1 MMDNKKIIV
10 VGGTGFV
17 GQGILSALNNKD
29 FELHSLSRH
38 QFIPTDATDQVTYH
52 AADLNKPEEWQDL
65 LREADWVVDAVGILL
80 PNPFKH
86 INYQNSSVQPAQRLL
101 DVLATTHQTKFLFV
115 SANATPFFLNAY
127 LRAKLTVEHS
137 AKALLND
144 RAYNVYP
151 GIVYDKSRIYSYI
164 PAIILVT
171 LQRIPG
177 LKFLQRYRPVSRK
190 TFSIEVENILNGKKS
205 TLLKRNIKIK

>member
-1 MMDNKKIIV
+1 MDNRKIIV

-17 GQGILSALNNKD
+17 GQGILSALNNKG

-38 QFIPTDATDQVTYH
+38 QFSPPDATDQVTYH
-52 AADLNKPEEWQDL
+52 AADLNKPGEWQDL

-137 AKALLND
+137 AKDLLNN

-190 TFSIEVENILNGKKS
+190 TFAIEVENILNGKES
-205 TLLKRNIKIK
+205 ALLKRNIKIK

>member
-1 MMDNKKIIV
+1 MDNKKIIV

-17 GQGILSALNNKD
+17 GQGVLSALNNKN

-38 QFIPTDATDQVTYH
+38 QFIPSDATDQVTYH
-52 AADLNKPEEWQDL
+52 AADLNKPGEWQDL

-86 INYQNSSVQPAQRLL
+86 INYQNSSVQPAQRIL

-190 TFSIEVENILNGKKS
+190 TFAIEVEHILKGKES
-205 TLLKRNIKIK
+205 ALLKRNIKIK

>member
-1 MMDNKKIIV
+1 MDNKKIIV

-17 GQGILSALNNKD
+17 GQGVLSALNNKN

-38 QFIPTDATDQVTYH
+38 RFIPSDATDQVTYH
-52 AADLNKPEEWQDL
+52 AADLNKPGEWQDL

-115 SANATPFFLNAY
+115 SANVTPFFLNAY

-190 TFSIEVENILNGKKS
+190 TFAIEVENILNGKES
-205 TLLKRNIKIK
+205 ALLKRNIKIK

>member
-17 GQGILSALNNKD
+17 GQGILSALNNKG

-38 QFIPTDATDQVTYH
+38 QFRPTNVTDQVTYH
-52 AADLNKPEEWQDL
+52 VADLNKAGEWQDL
-65 LREADWVVDAVGILL
+65 LKEADWVVDAVGILL

-127 LRAKLTVEHS
+127 LRAKLSVEHS

-171 LQRIPG
+171 LQHIPG
-177 LKFLQRYRPVSRK
+177 LKFLQRYRPISRK
-190 TFSIEVENILNGKKS
+190 TFAIEVENILNGKES
-205 TLLKRNIKIK
+205 ALLKRNIKMK

>member
-17 GQGILSALNNKD
+17 GQGVLSALNNKN

-52 AADLNKPEEWQDL
+52 AADLNKPGEWQDL

-86 INYQNSSVQPAQRLL
+86 INYQNSSIQPTQRLL

-127 LRAKLTVEHS
+127 LRAKLTIEHS

-190 TFSIEVENILNGKKS
+190 TFAIEVENILNGKES
-205 TLLKRNIKIK
+205 ALLKRNIKIK

>member
-1 MMDNKKIIV
+1 MNNKKIIV

-17 GQGILSALNNKD
+17 GQGILSALNNKG

-38 QFIPTDATDQVTYH
+38 QFSPTDATDQVTYH
-52 AADLNKPEEWQDL
+52 VADLNKPGEWQDL
-65 LREADWVVDAVGILL
+65 LKAADWVIDAVGILL
-80 PNPFKH
+80 PNPSKH

-101 DVLATTHQTKFLFV
+101 DVLATTKQTKFLFI

-127 LRAKLTVEHS
+127 LQAKLTVEHS
-137 AKALLND
+137 AKSLLND

-171 LQRIPG
+171 LQHIPG

-190 TFSIEVENILNGKKS
+190 TFAIEVENILNGKKS
-205 TLLKRNIKIK
+205 ALIQRNIKMK

>member
-1 MMDNKKIIV
+1 M
-10 VGGTGFV
+10 
-17 GQGILSALNNKD
+17 
-29 FELHSLSRH
+29 HSLSRH
-38 QFIPTDATDQVTYH
+38 QFSPADATDQVTYH
-52 AADLNKPEEWQDL
+52 AADLNKPGEWQDL

-171 LQRIPG
+171 LQRILG

-190 TFSIEVENILNGKKS
+190 TFAIEVENILNGKES
-205 TLLKRNIKIK
+205 ALLKRNIKIK

>member
-17 GQGILSALNNKD
+17 GQGVLSALNNKN

-38 QFIPTDATDQVTYH
+38 QFIPSDATDQVTYH
-52 AADLNKPEEWQDL
+52 AADLNKPGEWQDL

-115 SANATPFFLNAY
+115 SANVTPFFLNAY

-190 TFSIEVENILNGKKS
+190 TFAIEVENILNGKES
-205 TLLKRNIKIK
+205 ALLKRNIKIK

>member
-1 MMDNKKIIV
+1 MDNKKIIV

-38 QFIPTDATDQVTYH
+38 QFSPTDETDQVTYH
-52 AADLNKPEEWQDL
+52 AADLNMPGEWQDL

-80 PNPFKH
+80 PNLFKH
-86 INYQNSSVQPAQRLL
+86 INYRNSSVQPAQRLL

-151 GIVYDKSRIYSYI
+151 GIVYDTSRIYSYI

-190 TFSIEVENILNGKKS
+190 TFAIEVENMVDC
-205 TLLKRNIKIK
+205 KIKPNT

>member
-1 MMDNKKIIV
+1 MDNKKIIV

-17 GQGILSALNNKD
+17 GQGILSALNNKG

-38 QFIPTDATDQVTYH
+38 QFRPTNVTDQVTYH
-52 AADLNKPEEWQDL
+52 VADLNKAGEWQDL
-65 LREADWVVDAVGILL
+65 LKEADWVVDAVGILL

-115 SANATPFFLNAY
+115 SANATPSFLNAY
-127 LRAKLTVEHS
+127 LRAKLSVEHS

-171 LQRIPG
+171 LQHIPG
-177 LKFLQRYRPVSRK
+177 LKFLQRYRPISRK
-190 TFSIEVENILNGKKS
+190 TFAIEVENILNGKENA
-205 TLLKRNIKIK
+205 LLKRNIKMK

>member
-17 GQGILSALNNKD
+17 GQGILSALNNKG

-38 QFIPTDATDQVTYH
+38 QFRPTNVTDQVTYH
-52 AADLNKPEEWQDL
+52 VADLNKAGEWQDL
-65 LREADWVVDAVGILL
+65 LKEADWVVDAVGILL

-101 DVLATTHQTKFLFV
+101 NVLATTHQTKFLFV

-127 LRAKLTVEHS
+127 LRAKLSVEHS

-171 LQRIPG
+171 LQHIPG
-177 LKFLQRYRPVSRK
+177 LKFLQRYRPISRK
-190 TFSIEVENILNGKKS
+190 TFAIEVENILNGKES
-205 TLLKRNIKIK
+205 ALLKRNIKMK

>member
-1 MMDNKKIIV
+1 MDNKKIIV

-17 GQGILSALNNKD
+17 GRGILSALNNKG

-38 QFIPTDATDQVTYH
+38 QFRPTNVTDQVTYH
-52 AADLNKPEEWQDL
+52 VADLNKAGEWQDL
-65 LREADWVVDAVGILL
+65 LKEADWVVDAVGILL

-101 DVLATTHQTKFLFV
+101 EVLATTHQTKFLFV

-127 LRAKLTVEHS
+127 LRAKLSVEHS

-171 LQRIPG
+171 LQHIPG
-177 LKFLQRYRPVSRK
+177 LKFLQRYRPISRK
-190 TFSIEVENILNGKKS
+190 TFAIEVENILNGKES
-205 TLLKRNIKIK
+205 ALLKRNIKMK

>member
-1 MMDNKKIIV
+1 MDNKKIIV

-38 QFIPTDATDQVTYH
+38 QFIPNDATDQVTYH
-52 AADLNKPEEWQDL
+52 AADLNKPGEWQDL
-65 LREADWVVDAVGILL
+65 LREGDWVVDAVGILL

-101 DVLATTHQTKFLFV
+101 DALATTHQTKFLFV

-190 TFSIEVENILNGKKS
+190 TFAIEVENILNGKES
-205 TLLKRNIKIK
+205 ALLKRNIKIK

>member
-17 GQGILSALNNKD
+17 GQGILSVLNNKD
-29 FELHSLSRH
+29 FELHSLSRQ

-52 AADLNKPEEWQDL
+52 AADLNKPGEWQDL

-127 LRAKLTVEHS
+127 LRAKLTVEYS

-190 TFSIEVENILNGKKS
+190 TFAIEVENILNGKES
-205 TLLKRNIKIK
+205 ALLKRNIKIK

>member
-1 MMDNKKIIV
+1 MDSKKIIV

-17 GQGILSALNNKD
+17 GQGILSVLNNKD

-52 AADLNKPEEWQDL
+52 AADLNKPGEWQDL

-177 LKFLQRYRPVSRK
+177 LKFLQRYRPVRRK
-190 TFSIEVENILNGKKS
+190 TFAIEVENILNGKES
-205 TLLKRNIKIK
+205 ALLKRNIKIK

>member
-1 MMDNKKIIV
+1 MDNKKIIV

-17 GQGILSALNNKD
+17 GQGVLSALNNKN

-38 QFIPTDATDQVTYH
+38 QFIPSDATDQVTYH
-52 AADLNKPEEWQDL
+52 AADLNKPGEWQDL

-115 SANATPFFLNAY
+115 SANVTPFFLNAY

-190 TFSIEVENILNGKKS
+190 TFAIEVENILNGKES
-205 TLLKRNIKIK
+205 ALLKRNIKIK

>member
-1 MMDNKKIIV
+1 MDNKKIIV

-17 GQGILSALNNKD
+17 GQGILSALNNKS

-38 QFIPTDATDQVTYH
+38 QFNPTDATDQVTYH
-52 AADLNKPEEWQDL
+52 IADLNKPGRWQDL
-65 LREADWVVDAVGILL
+65 LKEADWVIDAVGILL

-86 INYQNSSVQPAQRLL
+86 VNYHNSSVQPAQRLL

-127 LRAKLTVEHS
+127 LRAKLTVEQS
-137 AKALLND
+137 AKVLLND

-164 PAIILVT
+164 PAIILVG

-177 LKFLQRYRPVSRK
+177 FKFLKRYRPVSRK
-190 TFSIEVENILNGKKS
+190 TFAIEVENILNDKES
-205 TLLKRNIKIK
+205 PLLKRNIKIK

>member
-1 MMDNKKIIV
+1 MDNKKIIV

-17 GQGILSALNNKD
+17 GQGILSVLNNKD

-52 AADLNKPEEWQDL
+52 AADLNKPGEWQDL

-101 DVLATTHQTKFLFV
+101 GVLATTHQTKFLFV

-177 LKFLQRYRPVSRK
+177 LKFLQRYRPVRRK
-190 TFSIEVENILNGKKS
+190 TFAIEVENILNGKES
-205 TLLKRNIKIK
+205 ALLKRNIKIK

>member
-1 MMDNKKIIV
+1 MDNKKIIV

-38 QFIPTDATDQVTYH
+38 QFIPTEATDQVTYH
-52 AADLNKPEEWQDL
+52 AADLNKPGEWQDL

-127 LRAKLTVEHS
+127 LQAKLTVEHS

-177 LKFLQRYRPVSRK
+177 LKFLQRYRPVRRK
-190 TFSIEVENILNGKKS
+190 TFAIEVENILNGKES
-205 TLLKRNIKIK
+205 ALLKRNIKIK

>member
-1 MMDNKKIIV
+1 MDNKKIIV

-17 GQGILSALNNKD
+17 GQGVLSALNNKN

-52 AADLNKPEEWQDL
+52 AADLNKPGEWQDL

-86 INYQNSSVQPAQRLL
+86 INYQNSSIQPTQRLL

-127 LRAKLTVEHS
+127 LRAKLTIEHS

-190 TFSIEVENILNGKKS
+190 TFAIEVENILNGKES
-205 TLLKRNIKIK
+205 ALLKRNIKIK

>member
-1 MMDNKKIIV
+1 MDNKKIIV

-17 GQGILSALNNKD
+17 GQGVLSALNNKN

-52 AADLNKPEEWQDL
+52 AADLNKPGEWQDL

-101 DVLATTHQTKFLFV
+101 DVLATTHLTKFLFV

-137 AKALLND
+137 AKDLLND

-190 TFSIEVENILNGKKS
+190 TFAIEVENILNGKES
-205 TLLKRNIKIK
+205 ALLKRNIKIK

>member
-1 MMDNKKIIV
+1 MDNKKIIV

-17 GQGILSALNNKD
+17 GQGILSALNNKG

-38 QFIPTDATDQVTYH
+38 QFRPTNVTDQVTYH
-52 AADLNKPEEWQDL
+52 VADLNKAGEWQDL
-65 LREADWVVDAVGILL
+65 LKEADWVVDAVGIFL

-127 LRAKLTVEHS
+127 LRAKLSVEHS

-171 LQRIPG
+171 LQHIPG
-177 LKFLQRYRPVSRK
+177 LKFLQRYRPISRK
-190 TFSIEVENILNGKKS
+190 TFAIEVENILNGKES
-205 TLLKRNIKIK
+205 ALLKRNIKMK

>member
-29 FELHSLSRH
+29 FELHSLSRY

-52 AADLNKPEEWQDL
+52 AAYLNKPGEWQDL

-127 LRAKLTVEHS
+127 LRAKLTVEYS

-190 TFSIEVENILNGKKS
+190 TFAIEVENILNGKES
-205 TLLKRNIKIK
+205 ALLKRNIKIK

>member
-1 MMDNKKIIV
+1 MVDNKKIIV

-17 GQGILSALNNKD
+17 GQGILSALNNKG

-52 AADLNKPEEWQDL
+52 AADLNKAGEWQDL
-65 LREADWVVDAVGILL
+65 LKEADWVVDAVGILL

-127 LRAKLTVEHS
+127 LRAKLYVEHS

-171 LQRIPG
+171 LQHIPG
-177 LKFLQRYRPVSRK
+177 LKFLQRYRPISRK
-190 TFSIEVENILNGKKS
+190 TFAIEVENILNGKES
-205 TLLKRNIKIK
+205 ALLKRNIKMK

>member
-1 MMDNKKIIV
+1 MDNKKIIV
-10 VGGTGFV
+10 VGGTGFA

-38 QFIPTDATDQVTYH
+38 QFGPTDATDQVTCH
-52 AADLNKPEEWQDL
+52 AADLNKPGEWQDL

-127 LRAKLTVEHS
+127 LRAKLTVEYS

-190 TFSIEVENILNGKKS
+190 TFAIEVENILNGKES
-205 TLLKRNIKIK
+205 ALLKRNIKIK

>member
-1 MMDNKKIIV
+1 MDNKKIIV

-38 QFIPTDATDQVTYH
+38 QFSPTDATDQVTYH
-52 AADLNKPEEWQDL
+52 AADLNKPGEWQDL

-171 LQRIPG
+171 LQCILG

-190 TFSIEVENILNGKKS
+190 TFAIEVENILNGKES
-205 TLLKRNIKIK
+205 ALLKRNIKIK

>member
-1 MMDNKKIIV
+1 MDNKKIIV

-52 AADLNKPEEWQDL
+52 AADLNKPGEWQDL

-127 LRAKLTVEHS
+127 LRAKLSVEHS

-171 LQRIPG
+171 LQRISG

-190 TFSIEVENILNGKKS
+190 TFAIEVENILNGKES
-205 TLLKRNIKIK
+205 ALLKRNIKIK

>member
-1 MMDNKKIIV
+1 MDNKTIIV

-17 GQGILSALNNKD
+17 GQGILSDLNNKD

-52 AADLNKPEEWQDL
+52 AADLNKPGEWQDL

-127 LRAKLTVEHS
+127 LRAKLSVEHS
-137 AKALLND
+137 AKTLLND

-190 TFSIEVENILNGKKS
+190 TFAIEVENILNGKES
-205 TLLKRNIKIK
+205 ALLKRNIKMK

>member
-1 MMDNKKIIV
+1 MDNKKIIV

-17 GQGILSALNNKD
+17 GQGILSVLNNKD

-38 QFIPTDATDQVTYH
+38 QFIPNDATDQVTYH
-52 AADLNKPEEWQDL
+52 AADLNKPGEWQDL

-177 LKFLQRYRPVSRK
+177 LKFLQRYRPVRRK
-190 TFSIEVENILNGKKS
+190 TFAIEVENILNGKES
-205 TLLKRNIKIK
+205 ALLKRNIKIK

>member
-1 MMDNKKIIV
+1 MDNKKIIV

-17 GQGILSALNNKD
+17 GQGVLSALNNKN

-38 QFIPTDATDQVTYH
+38 QFIPSDATDQVTYH
-52 AADLNKPEEWQDL
+52 AADLNKPGEWQDL

-101 DVLATTHQTKFLFV
+101 DILATTHQTKFLFV
-115 SANATPFFLNAY
+115 SANVTPFFLNAY

-190 TFSIEVENILNGKKS
+190 TFAIEVENILNGKES
-205 TLLKRNIKIK
+205 ALLKRNIKIK

>member
-1 MMDNKKIIV
+1 MDNKKIIV

-17 GQGILSALNNKD
+17 GQGILSALNSKG

-38 QFIPTDATDQVTYH
+38 QFSPTDATDQVTYH
-52 AADLNKPEEWQDL
+52 AADLNKPGEWQNL
-65 LREADWVVDAVGILL
+65 LKEADWVVDAVGILL

-127 LRAKLTVEHS
+127 LRAKLSVEHS

-171 LQRIPG
+171 LQHIPG
-177 LKFLQRYRPVSRK
+177 LKFLQRYRPISRK
-190 TFSIEVENILNGKKS
+190 TFAIEVENILNGKES
-205 TLLKRNIKIK
+205 ALLKRNIKMK

>member
-1 MMDNKKIIV
+1 MDNKKIIV

-17 GQGILSALNNKD
+17 GQGILSVLNNKD

-52 AADLNKPEEWQDL
+52 AADLNKPGEWQDL

-171 LQRIPG
+171 LQRILG

-190 TFSIEVENILNGKKS
+190 TFAIEVENILNGKES
-205 TLLKRNIKIK
+205 ALLKRNIKIK

>member
-1 MMDNKKIIV
+1 MDNKKIIV

-38 QFIPTDATDQVTYH
+38 QFSPTDATDQVTYH
-52 AADLNKPEEWQDL
+52 AADLNMPGEWQDL

-80 PNPFKH
+80 PNLFKH
-86 INYQNSSVQPAQRLL
+86 INYRNSSVQPAQRLL

-151 GIVYDKSRIYSYI
+151 GIVYDTSRIYSYI

-190 TFSIEVENILNGKKS
+190 TFAIEVENILNGKES
-205 TLLKRNIKIK
+205 ALLKRNIKIK

>member
-1 MMDNKKIIV
+1 MDNKKIIV

-17 GQGILSALNNKD
+17 GQGILSALNNKG

-38 QFIPTDATDQVTYH
+38 QFRPTNVTDQVTYH
-52 AADLNKPEEWQDL
+52 VADLNKAGEWQDL
-65 LREADWVVDAVGILL
+65 LKEADWVVDAVGILL

-101 DVLATTHQTKFLFV
+101 DVLATTNQTKFLFV

-127 LRAKLTVEHS
+127 LRAKLSVEHS

-171 LQRIPG
+171 LQHIPG
-177 LKFLQRYRPVSRK
+177 LKFLQRYRPISRK
-190 TFSIEVENILNGKKS
+190 TFVIEVENILNGKES
-205 TLLKRNIKIK
+205 ALLKRNIKMK

>member
-52 AADLNKPEEWQDL
+52 AADLNKPGEWQDL

-177 LKFLQRYRPVSRK
+177 LKFLQRYRPVRRK
-190 TFSIEVENILNGKKS
+190 TVAIEVENILNGKES
-205 TLLKRNIKIK
+205 ALLKRNIKIK

>member
-1 MMDNKKIIV
+1 MDNKKIIV

-29 FELHSLSRH
+29 FELHSLSRY

-52 AADLNKPEEWQDL
+52 AAYLNKPGEWQDL

-127 LRAKLTVEHS
+127 LRAKLTVEYS

-190 TFSIEVENILNGKKS
+190 TFAIEVENILNGKES
-205 TLLKRNIKIK
+205 ALLKRNIKIK

>member
-1 MMDNKKIIV
+1 MDNKKIIV

-17 GQGILSALNNKD
+17 GQGILSDLNNKG

-38 QFIPTDATDQVTYH
+38 QFSPTDATDQVTYH
-52 AADLNKPEEWQDL
+52 ATDLNEPGEWQDL
-65 LREADWVVDAVGILL
+65 LREADWVIDAVGILL

-151 GIVYDKSRIYSYI
+151 GIIYDKSRIYSYI

-171 LQRIPG
+171 LQHIPG
-177 LKFLQRYRPVSRK
+177 LKFLQRYRPISRK
-190 TFSIEVENILNGKKS
+190 TFAIEVENILNGKES
-205 TLLKRNIKIK
+205 ALLKRNIKMK

>member
-1 MMDNKKIIV
+1 MDNKKIIV

-17 GQGILSALNNKD
+17 GQGILSALNNKG

-38 QFIPTDATDQVTYH
+38 QFRPTNVTDQVTYH
-52 AADLNKPEEWQDL
+52 VADLNKAGEWQDL
-65 LREADWVVDAVGILL
+65 LKEADWVVDAVGILL

-101 DVLATTHQTKFLFV
+101 DVLATTNQTKFLFV

-127 LRAKLTVEHS
+127 LRAKLSVEHS

-171 LQRIPG
+171 LQHIPG
-177 LKFLQRYRPVSRK
+177 LKFLQRYRPISRK
-190 TFSIEVENILNGKKS
+190 TFAIEVENILNGKES
-205 TLLKRNIKIK
+205 ALLKRNIKIK